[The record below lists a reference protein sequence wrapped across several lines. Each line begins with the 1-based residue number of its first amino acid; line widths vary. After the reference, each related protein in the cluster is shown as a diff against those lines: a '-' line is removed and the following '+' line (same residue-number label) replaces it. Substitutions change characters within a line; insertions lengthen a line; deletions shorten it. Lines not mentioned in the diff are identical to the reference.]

1 MGTNTALLDDPSL
14 TTRLWSG
21 NNPVR
26 LVIDMELKLPT
37 QLKLFDGSTKTIVF
51 NYLKKDDNEL
61 LHYHQLDKNE
71 NILTQI
77 LSTLYEQQ
85 IQSVMVEGG
94 AKLLQ
99 SFIDEGLWDEARVI
113 CNEQLT
119 IGNGLNA
126 PILKD
131 DILLSNQKIENDII
145 SFIKKRTINE

>member
-1 MGTNTALLDDPSL
+1 MNYC
-14 TTRLWSG
+14 
-21 NNPVR
+21 
-26 LVIDMELKLPT
+26 
-37 QLKLFDGSTKTIVF
+37 TII
-51 NYLKKDDNEL
+51 NWI
-61 LHYHQLDKNE
+61 KNE

-131 DILLSNQKIENDII
+131 DILLSDQKIENDII
-145 SFIKKRTINE
+145 SFIKKRAVNE